1 LRRLSRAED
10 AVFCGRV
17 FIFVFQSFPLGDK
30 SSVNRHGDYNVDN
43 VTTFEEE
50 SQADSE
56 QVANEDSIMVDAE
69 GPTDD
74 TVPTSNE
81 KESMGF
87 DELHP
92 KFWGLQKTFAYPP
105 TIFDAKLLADF
116 KEAFSATLAKF
127 NSVPKVISAPA
138 VEGKQSLKRKAED
151 TEHDEVANNFNPK
164 YLTSRELF
172 ELEVSVL
179 TCVEDQANNHRTA
192 ERSVLSTSYFGASDD
207 PA

>member
-1 LRRLSRAED
+1 
-10 AVFCGRV
+10 
-17 FIFVFQSFPLGDK
+17 VFQSFPLGDK

-50 SQADSE
+50 SQAGSE
-56 QVANEDSIMVDAE
+56 QVANEDSIMADAE
-69 GPTDD
+69 EPADD
-74 TVPTSNE
+74 TAPKSNE

-172 ELEVSVL
+172 ELEVSFF
-179 TCVEDQANNHRTA
+179 TCAKDQANNHLTA
-192 ERSVLSTSYFGASDD
+192 E
-207 PA
+207 